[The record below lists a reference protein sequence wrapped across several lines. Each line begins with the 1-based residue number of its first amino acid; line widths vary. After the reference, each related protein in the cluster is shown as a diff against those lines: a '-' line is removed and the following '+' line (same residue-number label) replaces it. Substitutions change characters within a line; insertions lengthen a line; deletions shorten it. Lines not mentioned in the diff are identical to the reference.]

1 MKRVLVFSLHDRQ
14 KLHRLLVK
22 HGFTLVKKKPDFVL
36 VYGGDGSV
44 LMAERLYPSVPKLLV
59 KRSGICRKCDF
70 TFKAL
75 PSVLMRIKSGKF
87 KIRREMKL
95 EAKYGKRKL
104 LALNEIQLHTRLP
117 IRAVRFSLQVAGRKF
132 ENLIGDGLIVSTP
145 FGASAYYYSAGG
157 RQFKKGIGIALN
169 NLHNKKVR
177 SFVVS
182 DKSIVRIKLDRDNAL
197 LAADN
202 DERVVDLKPN
212 AVVTVKKSKQ
222 FANFIEL

>member
-1 MKRVLVFSLHDRQ
+1 MKKVLIFSLHDRH
-14 KLHRLLVK
+14 KLQRLLVK
-22 HGFTLVKKKPDFVL
+22 YDFVVVKKNPDFIL
-36 VYGGDGSV
+36 VYGGDGSA
-44 LMAERLYPSVPKLLV
+44 LMAERLYPSIPKLLV
-59 KRSGICRKCDF
+59 KRSSVCRQYDF
-70 TFKAL
+70 TFKVL
-75 PSVLMRIKSGKF
+75 PSVLARIKSGKF
-87 KIRREMKL
+87 KIRNEMKL
-95 EAKYGKRKL
+95 EAKCGKIKL

-145 FGASAYYYSAGG
+145 FGASAYYYSVGG
-157 RQFKKGIGIALN
+157 KQFEEGIGIALN

-182 DKSIVRIKLDRDNAL
+182 GKSIVRIKLDRDNAL